1 MVLNV
6 NLGQICT
13 QLSEIGQAPATGRN
27 DGLNSKENVAIS
39 RGERGSFE
47 INEKREGPVASSRQ
61 SSVGVTFADAKAVCE
76 VGEAYL
82 AD

>member
-13 QLSEIGQAPATGRN
+13 QLSEIGQVTATGRN
-27 DGLNSKENVAIS
+27 DGLNSRENVAIS
-39 RGERGSFE
+39 RGDRRSFE
-47 INEKREGPVASSRQ
+47 INEKLEGPVASSRQ

>member
-13 QLSEIGQAPATGRN
+13 QLSEIGQVTATGRN
-27 DGLNSKENVAIS
+27 GLNSRENVAIS
-39 RGERGSFE
+39 RGDRRSFE
-47 INEKREGPVASSRQ
+47 INEKLEGPVASSRQ